1 MNEKISQFKA
11 GLKDGI
17 PIGLGYLAVSF
28 TFGIMAKGAG
38 LTTLEAVVL
47 SFTNLTSAGQF
58 AGLGIIT
65 AGSSLVEMAMAQL
78 IINRVM
84 PDVLF
89 SFPETGQSYAI
100 FSPFLMSY
108 GVTDE
113 IFGVSVCKSG
123 VLSPYFSYGLMAMAV
138 PG

>member
-78 IINRVM
+78 IINLRYCLM
-84 PDVLF
+84 F

-100 FSPFLMSY
+100 FSPFSY
-108 GVTDE
+108 
-113 IFGVSVCKSG
+113 
-123 VLSPYFSYGLMAMAV
+123 VLRCNR
-138 PG
+138 

>member
-58 AGLGIIT
+58 ARPGDHYCRFFPCGNGYGT
-65 AGSSLVEMAMAQL
+65 ADHQPALL
-78 IINRVM
+78 

-100 FSPFLMSY
+100 FSPFSY
-108 GVTDE
+108 
-113 IFGVSVCKSG
+113 
-123 VLSPYFSYGLMAMAV
+123 VLRCNR
-138 PG
+138 

>member
-58 AGLGIIT
+58 AGPGIIT
-65 AGSSLVEMAMAQL
+65 AGNGYGTADHQPALL
-78 IINRVM
+78 

-100 FSPFLMSY
+100 FSPFSY
-108 GVTDE
+108 
-113 IFGVSVCKSG
+113 
-123 VLSPYFSYGLMAMAV
+123 VLRCNR
-138 PG
+138 